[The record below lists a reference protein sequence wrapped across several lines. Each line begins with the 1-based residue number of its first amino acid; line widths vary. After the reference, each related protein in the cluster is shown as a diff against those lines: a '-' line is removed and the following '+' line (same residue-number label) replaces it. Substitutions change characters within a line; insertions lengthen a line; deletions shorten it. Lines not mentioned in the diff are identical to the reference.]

1 MSGRQHFI
9 SKADANPMADLKP
22 LEILLVDD
30 NKQFRS
36 MTAAILQAAGC
47 RNIRESADGASALQ
61 SLQERPCDM
70 AIVDYKMSPIDGV
83 EFTRLVRNNT
93 GDLDTFLP
101 IIMMTGHSAR
111 QKVMAARD
119 AGVTEF
125 VTKPFTAKAL
135 LDRIHAV
142 IHNPRPFI
150 RTENYFGPDRRRKQL
165 PGYVGPL
172 RRKADQDNVLYI
184 SE

>member
-1 MSGRQHFI
+1 
-9 SKADANPMADLKP
+9 MADLQS

-36 MTAAILQAAGC
+36 MTSAILKAAGC
-47 RNIRESADGASALQ
+47 RNIRESPDGAAALK
-61 SLQERPCDM
+61 SLQDRPCDL

-93 GDLDTFLP
+93 TDLDTFLP

-135 LDRIHAV
+135 LDRVHAV

-150 RTENYFGPDRRRKQL
+150 RTGGYFGPDRRRKQL
-165 PGYVGPL
+165 PGYTGPM
-172 RRKADQDNVLYI
+172 RRKSDQANVVELP
-184 SE
+184 E